1 MPYSGT
7 IRESLK
13 RHITK
18 LSLSFAPR
26 NLDGDHMDF
35 GIEGKSA
42 IVTAASSGLGRASA
56 MELAAEGARVMI
68 NARDA
73 ENLTRAAE
81 EIRAATGQEVL
92 ALAGDVTDEGF
103 VRELVAETNRT
114 LGAVDILVANAG
126 GPPAGFFD
134 DFSAQDYRDA
144 VELNLIS
151 TINLC
156 REAVPIMRE
165 RGWGRI
171 IAITSIAAKQPV
183 SNLILSNTA
192 RAGVLGFMKSLSQ
205 QVAPSGITVN
215 TLCPGYHLTERLKV
229 LGASASQKEGIAVD
243 EIYARWAASTPMNR
257 IGDPREFA
265 AVVAFMCSERAS
277 YMTGTVLQVD
287 GGAYQALI

>member
-1 MPYSGT
+1 VPGDERGQPLADQHRERQRAELPSDPGPSGP
-7 IRESLK
+7 
-13 RHITK
+13 
-18 LSLSFAPR
+18 FAADDDERSVARQGPPQPEVER
-26 NLDGDHMDF
+26 VHRGF
-35 GIEGKSA
+35 
-42 IVTAASSGLGRASA
+42 V
-56 MELAAEGARVMI
+56 AEAGAHSV
-68 NARDA
+68 
-73 ENLTRAAE
+73 ERAAE
-81 EIRAATGQEVL
+81 EIRAVTGQEVI

-103 VRELVAETNRT
+103 IPELIAETNRT

-134 DFSAQDYRDA
+134 DFSAQQYRDA

-171 IAITSIAAKQPV
+171 VAITSIAAKQPV

-229 LGASASQKEGIAVD
+229 LGASAAQKEGIAVD

-265 AVVAFMCSERAS
+265 AMVAFMCSERAS
-277 YMTGTVLQVD
+277 YLTGTVVQVD